1 MSLFSNS
8 KVEHLTSE
16 VLSEHID
23 NQLTSESFMEVETHL
38 TICTDCSFRLDQLSE
53 TVNVLRS
60 LPSVKSPRQFVLPK
74 VYKQSSRSIPFAAPV
89 RILAYAAV
97 LFLVVLVGGMLT
109 TSQSSQGEMP
119 ILQSFMASPEVI
131 ESDINPEKVI
141 QLSQSDGSVES
152 YESGLI
158 DLSDRFIW
166 FITFSLITIIVSTL
180 YIRSIRQ
187 SKSY

>member
-1 MSLFSNS
+1 
-8 KVEHLTSE
+8 
-16 VLSEHID
+16 
-23 NQLTSESFMEVETHL
+23 
-38 TICTDCSFRLDQLSE
+38 
-53 TVNVLRS
+53 
-60 LPSVKSPRQFVLPK
+60 
-74 VYKQSSRSIPFAAPV
+74 
-89 RILAYAAV
+89 
-97 LFLVVLVGGMLT
+97 MLT